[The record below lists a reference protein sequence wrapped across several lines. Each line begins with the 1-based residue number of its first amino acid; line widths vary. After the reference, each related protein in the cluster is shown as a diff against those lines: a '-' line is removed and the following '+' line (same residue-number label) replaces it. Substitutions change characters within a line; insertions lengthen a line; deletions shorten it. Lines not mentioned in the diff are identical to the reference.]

1 MKRKDHSN
9 AKNMSAELVLQ
20 LLYQQD
26 VLKPQFCPNVA
37 RACKSFQSVTDA
49 FRKDYSYET
58 FQNLVQK
65 HGQYISSVED
75 FEYAIQHGYLVYDL
89 SIYYLVHHR
98 APVDV
103 LEYAI
108 RKNQN
113 RIPTCAIVEA
123 WTQDRFDLQM
133 SLYARATDELR
144 EQANAWIADL
154 QRKHKKRIH
163 I

>member
-1 MKRKDHSN
+1 
-9 AKNMSAELVLQ
+9 MSAELVLQ
-20 LLYQQD
+20 LLYQQK
-26 VLKPQFCPNVA
+26 VLNPQFSPNVA
-37 RACKSFQSVTDA
+37 RACRSFKQVTDMHLQG
-49 FRKDYSYET
+49 YSYET

-98 APVDV
+98 APSDV
-103 LEYAI
+103 IEYAV

-113 RIPTCAIVEA
+113 RIPACAIVEA

-154 QRKHKKRIH
+154 QRKHIKYIRI
-163 I
+163 

>member
-1 MKRKDHSN
+1 
-9 AKNMSAELVLQ
+9 MSAELVLQ
-20 LLYQQD
+20 LLYQRD

-37 RACKSFQSVTDA
+37 RACRTFKNVTDT

-98 APVDV
+98 AASDV

-108 RKNQN
+108 RKNHN
-113 RIPTCAIVEA
+113 RIPACAIVEA

-154 QRKHKKRIH
+154 QRRHVKHIRI
-163 I
+163 